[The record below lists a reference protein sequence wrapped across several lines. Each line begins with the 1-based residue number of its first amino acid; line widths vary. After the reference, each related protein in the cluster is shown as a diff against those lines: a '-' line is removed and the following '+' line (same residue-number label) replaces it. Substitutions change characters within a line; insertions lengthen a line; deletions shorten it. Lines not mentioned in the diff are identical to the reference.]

1 MLLPLFLRLEG
12 RVVVVVGGGVVA
24 ERKIGELLETG
35 AVVRVVAP
43 RVTSGLEALAR
54 EGRVSWTER
63 TFEEPDVE
71 PAWLVYAATDD
82 PAAQRLIAAACEARQ
97 KLLVAIDD
105 IPNATAFS
113 ASVIR
118 RAPFTIALSSSGEA
132 PALTRLLREVLESAL
147 PSERWITRARELRA
161 AWRANRTP
169 MSERFPA
176 LLEAFVKDTQI
187 MVPTPSSAGSPRD
200 ER

>member
-1 MLLPLFLRLEG
+1 M
-12 RVVVVVGGGVVA
+12 VVVGGGVVA
-24 ERKIGELLETG
+24 ERKISELLETR
-35 AVVRVVAP
+35 AEIHVVAP
-43 RVTSGLEALAR
+43 RVTSELSVLAC
-54 EGRVSWTER
+54 EGRVAWTER
-63 TFEEPDVE
+63 PFEERDVD

-82 PAAQRLIAAACEARQ
+82 PEAQRQVAAACEARQ

-118 RAPFTIALSSSGEA
+118 RAPFTIAVSSSGEA
-132 PALTRLLREVLESAL
+132 PALTRLLREILESAL

-161 AWRANRTP
+161 GWRANRTP
-169 MSERFPA
+169 MSDRFPA
-176 LLEAFVKDTQI
+176 LLEAFVKDMRI
-187 MVPTPSSAGSPRD
+187 MVPTEASERSPRE